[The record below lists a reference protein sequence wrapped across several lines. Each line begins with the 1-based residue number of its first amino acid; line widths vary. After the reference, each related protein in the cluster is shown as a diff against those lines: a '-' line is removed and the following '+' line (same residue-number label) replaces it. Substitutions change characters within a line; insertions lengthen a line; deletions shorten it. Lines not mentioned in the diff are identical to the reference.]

1 MKSVVPA
8 SRWRTEV
15 QDMDWNHVRA
25 APMGHF
31 VLPSSPWPS
40 RHCFCLE
47 FPDVYSSC
55 WPPVNIVMMGAGD
68 VGRHLAESLST
79 RQHSICLI
87 DAKESLAEELHER
100 LDAQVICANGASA
113 SVLAEANVAE
123 ADLFLGLTSDDNAN
137 LVAASLARSLGAKKT
152 VARVHAR
159 LQREEWL
166 YDYRSHFNID
176 YLFST
181 QRLSA
186 VELAKHVRNPE
197 GLLVE
202 EIARGRIEV
211 QQTQVAEKSALAGQ
225 PLKDLGLPPR
235 VRIGLIHRENRH
247 FIPTGAE
254 TMLPNDW
261 VTVFGEPTLVADL
274 MPQLRAGGDP
284 DRELKIVIFGGGE
297 YGFALAQMLE
307 NPRYRVRIV
316 ERSERVCREI
326 SSVLQRTVVIHGDAT
341 SVQQLKEEQVGEADF
356 FIAASPDDEDN
367 VMSCLQAKSL
377 GARYCLTLI
386 HRSDYAEVVTENRE
400 QLRIHAAVSPRI
412 ATSRDLLRFVT
423 TDRYSIIMRLAGN
436 ADVLETVVAE
446 NGGLAGKTVSE
457 VPWPEGSG
465 LVALLHESE
474 AVVPTGQD
482 VLQAGD
488 TIYAIVSPDARKKF
502 IRLLKD

>member
-1 MKSVVPA
+1 
-8 SRWRTEV
+8 
-15 QDMDWNHVRA
+15 
-25 APMGHF
+25 
-31 VLPSSPWPS
+31 
-40 RHCFCLE
+40 
-47 FPDVYSSC
+47 
-55 WPPVNIVMMGAGD
+55 
-68 VGRHLAESLST
+68 LAESLST
-79 RQHSICLI
+79 DQHNICLI
-87 DAKESLAEELHER
+87 DAKESLADELRER

-113 SVLAEANVAE
+113 SVLAEANVVD
-123 ADLFLGLTSDDNAN
+123 ADLFLRLTSDDNAN

-152 VARVHAR
+152 VARVHSR

-166 YDYRSHFNID
+166 FDYRGQFNID

-181 QRLSA
+181 QRLAA

-211 QQTQVAEKSALAGQ
+211 QQTQVAANSSLVGQ
-225 PLKDLGLPPR
+225 PLKKLGLPPR
-235 VRIGLIHRENRH
+235 VRIGFIHREDRH
-247 FIPTGAE
+247 FIPSGAE
-254 TMLPNDW
+254 ALLPDDW

-274 MPQLRAGGDP
+274 MPRLRAGEDP

-316 ERSERVCREI
+316 ERSERICREI
-326 SSVLQRTVVIHGDAT
+326 SSVLQRTVVIRGDAT
-341 SVQQLKEEQVGEADF
+341 SVQQLKEEQVGEVDF

-377 GARYCLTLI
+377 GARYCLTVI
-386 HRSDYAEVVTENRE
+386 HRSDYAEVVTQNRE

-423 TDRYSIIMRLAGN
+423 TDRYNTIMRLAGDV
-436 ADVLETVVAE
+436 DVLEMVVDPH
-446 NGGLAGKTVSE
+446 GSLAGKKVAE
-457 VPWPEGSG
+457 VAWPEGSG
-465 LVALLHESE
+465 LVALLHGSE
-474 AVVPTGQD
+474 AVVPTGED
-482 VLQAGD
+482 ILAEGD
-488 TIYAIVSPDARKKF
+488 TIYAIVSPAARKSF